1 MSHAVRSFDPI
12 LVNSFFFMLL
22 VFDILDYVLL
32 LAAADLNS
40 FFVDEADK
48 VLSTTYVFVLSI
60 FEPQINSDDDRDTP
74 PPGGAK

>member
-1 MSHAVRSFDPI
+1 
-12 LVNSFFFMLL
+12 MLL